1 MGEIMNEGEIIK
13 YKGDIM
19 EKWMNVVEMVPEK
32 DGKIRLGSAHQI
44 YIRSK
49 EAARNNGMN
58 GVTMEEKKEEED
70 RKY

>member
-1 MGEIMNEGEIIK
+1 MNEGEILK
-13 YKGDIM
+13 YQGDIM
-19 EKWMNVVEMVPEK
+19 EKWLNAVEMVPE
-32 DGKIRLGSAHQI
+32 RRWESQI

-58 GVTMEEKKEEED
+58 EVTMDEKKEEED

>member
-1 MGEIMNEGEIIK
+1 MQL
-13 YKGDIM
+13 
-19 EKWMNVVEMVPEK
+19 KWFQKEDV
-32 DGKIRLGSAHQI
+32 KIRQGSAHQI

-58 GVTMEEKKEEED
+58 EVTMEEKKEEED